1 MQTPTQNTTL
11 GKRPAPEGI
20 ATRSMA
26 KVQKLMPPASDNEC
40 LFLTKLPQELRDQIY
55 DDVAMSETKIGT
67 HIALKEDS
75 NVETHAYSHKGLG
88 QTCRQIRQEYSLRLS
103 SRIKPLLTE
112 LQARDTSAKTQDDPA
127 QDPRKTSL
135 LEHLELVSSQPY
147 AIPPVPALDHSAQSH
162 FLHVAERKVI
172 RGVYIQEDAAY
183 TMRIPFGGIDDFGL
197 RLSTL
202 TVTFATSA
210 SRDYNDTYPL
220 DASRDEGALWEAKS
234 RLTTLITAAGMLRKF
249 IHRDADWTG
258 HEAWRELFWDFTIL
272 FPWRVGNIGETY
284 TGRSANDRW
293 WKTLGNCFTYPR
305 ITQRVAKEAA
315 PGNVVRYVWAGM
327 EV

>member
-1 MQTPTQNTTL
+1 
-11 GKRPAPEGI
+11 
-20 ATRSMA
+20 MA
-26 KVQKLMPPASDNEC
+26 KVQKLMPPATDNKC

-75 NVETHAYSHKGLG
+75 NVETHAYSYKGLG
-88 QTCRQIRQEYSLRLS
+88 QTCRQIRQEYLLRLA

-112 LQARDTSAKTQDDPA
+112 FQNRDTSTATSDGSAQ

-135 LEHLELVSSQPY
+135 LERLELVSSQPY
-147 AIPPVPALDHSAQSH
+147 AFPPVPALDHSAQSH
-162 FLHVAERKVI
+162 FLHVAERNVI

-183 TMRIPFGGIDDFGL
+183 TMRIPFDGIDDFGL

-202 TVTFATSA
+202 TVTFATNVP
-210 SRDYNDTYPL
+210 RDYNDTYPL
-220 DASRDEGALWEAKS
+220 DPSRNEEALWESKS
-234 RLTTLITAAGMLRKF
+234 RLTTLITAAGMLRRC
-249 IHRDADWTG
+249 IQRDADWTS

-284 TGRSANDRW
+284 TGRSAKDLW
-293 WKTLGNCFTYPR
+293 WKTLSGCFNSPK
-305 ITQRVAKEAA
+305 ITQRVAEEAA

>member
-26 KVQKLMPPASDNEC
+26 KVQKLMPPAPDNKC

-75 NVETHAYSHKGLG
+75 NVETHAYSHKCLG
-88 QTCRQIRQEYSLRLS
+88 QTCRQIRQEYSLRLA
-103 SRIKPLLTE
+103 SRIKTLLAE
-112 LQARDTSAKTQDDPA
+112 FQSRDTYKTTPDDSA
-127 QDPRKTSL
+127 QDPRRTSL
-135 LEHLELVSSQPY
+135 LERLALVPSQPY
-147 AIPPVPALDHSAQSH
+147 AVPPVPALDHSAQSH

-202 TVTFATSA
+202 TVTFASSA
-210 SRDYNDTYPL
+210 PRDYTTTYAL
-220 DASRDEGALWEAKS
+220 DASRDEEALWAAKS
-234 RLTTLITAAGMLRKF
+234 RLTTLIKAAGMLRKC
-249 IHRDADWTG
+249 IQRDADWTG
-258 HEAWRELFWDFTIL
+258 HEAWRELFWDFAIL
-272 FPWRVGNIGETY
+272 FPWRVGNIGEVY
-284 TGRSANDRW
+284 TGRSPEDLW
-293 WKTLGNCFTYPR
+293 WKTLGNCFTCPR
-305 ITQRVAKEAA
+305 MTQRVAKEAA